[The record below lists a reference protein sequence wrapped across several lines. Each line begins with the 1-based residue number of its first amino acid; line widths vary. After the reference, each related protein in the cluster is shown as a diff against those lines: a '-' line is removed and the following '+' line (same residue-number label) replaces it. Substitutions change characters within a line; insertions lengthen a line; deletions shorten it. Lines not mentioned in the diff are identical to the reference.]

1 MTQASAAR
9 VVSEVK
15 IAVFADCKG
24 PLAGEYQAALAGAN
38 AAFSQFA
45 PRGAGGATLVFTD
58 PGCGDG
64 SPQTVV
70 HELDRL
76 LVEQDAD
83 VLVGPASG
91 DEAVAATMWARSH
104 PAKTIVLGTAA
115 SQEPTMQIA
124 RRNVFRYH
132 GDAAQWQAGLGEYL
146 YRKRGWRTAAVIADD
161 YGPGWTAAAGF
172 VADFCASGGTV
183 VRRVFPPLGTP
194 DYASYVRQLPAPN
207 AVDGYFWAVGGSG
220 AQPAASAFALV
231 YGAPSPREHA
241 GSLRLP
247 GSFLSGRGVGPG
259 LQTSAAAAY
268 RRVLKRWQP
277 NVVAESEPVVDYYRA
292 ARAVVEGLRRSK
304 GRAGAPLHA
313 AMPRAID
320 DPYGR
325 LRLDSRRQ
333 AVHDQWVLQATAS
346 DVRPVANV
354 PAVDQTFG
362 GVFGPKK
369 PPPGRAFPACVKRK
383 LPWQGK
389 LKAVRNGRITKRA
402 PKG

>member
-1 MTQASAAR
+1 MTQASAAP
-9 VVSEVK
+9 VASEVK
-15 IAVFADCKG
+15 IAVLADCKG
-24 PLAGEYQAALAGAN
+24 PLAGDYQAALAGAN
-38 AAFSQFA
+38 AAFSQYA
-45 PRGAGGATLVFTD
+45 PRGAGGAKLTFAE

-64 SPQTVV
+64 SPQTMSR
-70 HELDRL
+70 ELDRL

-91 DEAVAATMWARSH
+91 DEAIVATTWARSH
-104 PAKTIVLGTAA
+104 PSKTIVLGTAA

-146 YRKRGWRTAAVIADD
+146 YRKGWRTAAVIADD

-172 VADFCASGGTV
+172 VADFCASGGRV
-183 VRRVFPPLGTP
+183 VSRVFPTLNAS
-194 DYASYVRQLPAPN
+194 DYSSYVRQLPAPS
-207 AVDGYFWAVGGSG
+207 AVDGYFWAVGGAG
-220 AQPAASAFALV
+220 VQAAASAFALV
-231 YGAPSPREHA
+231 HGAPNPREHA
-241 GSLRLP
+241 GTLRLP

-259 LQTSAAAAY
+259 LRTPAAAAY

-277 NVVAESEPVVDYYRA
+277 TVVAESEPVVDYYRA
-292 ARAVVEGLRRSK
+292 ARAVVEGLKRSK

-313 AMPRAID
+313 AMPRAMN

-325 LRLDSRRQ
+325 VRLDSRRQ
-333 AVHDQWVLQATAS
+333 AIQDQWVLQATAN

-354 PAVDQTFG
+354 PIVDQTFG

-389 LKAVRNGRITKRA
+389 LRVVRNGKVTNDLVR
-402 PKG
+402 